1 MKIVLY
7 TDLDGTLLDLSNY
20 SYEAALPALTTLKRR
35 KIPIVFCTAK
45 TLAENEYYR
54 EELGIRDPFIVENGG
69 AIFIPQGYF
78 SFEFHYTKE
87 MKHYC
92 VIEFGA
98 RYEELREALNAIRA
112 ETGFKI
118 KGFGDMTPEE
128 VAKDANLSIE
138 KARLAKDKMYNE
150 SFIFDEPAEKE
161 KILLEKIR
169 EKGFS
174 LTHGGRYYNIHG
186 RNADKGKAVKVLT
199 ELFRR
204 EYGVEAVRT
213 IGIGDS
219 RNDIPMLEAVDQ
231 PAVVRRKDGTW
242 LELPLKN
249 LYKARGEGPEGWVE
263 VVNKF
268 ILSN

>member
-1 MKIVLY
+1 
-7 TDLDGTLLDLSNY
+7 
-20 SYEAALPALTTLKRR
+20 
-35 KIPIVFCTAK
+35 
-45 TLAENEYYR
+45 
-54 EELGIRDPFIVENGG
+54 
-69 AIFIPQGYF
+69 
-78 SFEFHYTKE
+78 
-87 MKHYC
+87 
-92 VIEFGA
+92 
-98 RYEELREALNAIRA
+98 
-112 ETGFKI
+112 
-118 KGFGDMTPEE
+118 MTPEE

-213 IGIGDS
+213 IGVGDS

-242 LELPLKN
+242 LDLPLKN

-268 ILSN
+268 IP